1 MTTNGKGDK
10 PRPVNGDRYRKNYD
24 KIMFKPKDIEHN
36 VNFNKG
42 AIEIETKS
50 SEKRQQRDIKIVKEY
65 TDSNGIEMMVIN
77 IDGSFANKTVTKN
90 TYKILVHDVVDESR
104 LESENQ
110 HKEDK

>member
-1 MTTNGKGDK
+1 MTANGKGDN
-10 PRPVNGDRYRKNYD
+10 PRPINGDKYRKNYD
-24 KIMFKPKDIEHN
+24 NIMFKPAEVEHN

-50 SEKRQQRDIKIVKEY
+50 SERRQQRDIKIIKEY
-65 TDSNGIEMMVIN
+65 IDRNGVEMVIVN
-77 IDGSFANKTVTKN
+77 IDGSFSNKTITKN

-110 HKEDK
+110 PGEDK